1 MHYTIKLPVCEH
13 ILHKLTIVQTVFFM
27 ALHMLYYSK
36 FKSESLDQLTELR
49 NQFKVIYQKHGIE
62 INGFWENEEDTS
74 ELHSMTQ
81 YENEMDYKRKAEIL
95 KADETYQKLTSELGE
110 IRESFKATRLTPI
123 E

>member
-1 MHYTIKLPVCEH
+1 
-13 ILHKLTIVQTVFFM
+13 M

-36 FKSESLDQLTELR
+36 FKPESLDRLAELR
-49 NQFKVIYQKHGIE
+49 NQFKVLYQEHEIE
-62 INGFWENEEDTS
+62 ISGFWENEADTT
-74 ELHSMTQ
+74 ELHYMAK
-81 YENEMDYKRKAEIL
+81 YEDEMDYKRKAEIL

>member
-62 INGFWENEEDTS
+62 INGFWENEEDTT
-74 ELHSMTQ
+74 ELHFIAE
-81 YENEMDYKRKAEIL
+81 YENEMDYKKKVETL
-95 KADETYQKLTSELGE
+95 QADESYQKLSSELGD
-110 IRESFKATRLTPI
+110 IRESIKITRLNPI
-123 E
+123 